1 MAHLHIPDGVLPPWL
16 WLSGAIVATILILL
30 AARRMSKPPYGRKL
44 PLLSMTAAFVIVAM
58 SIPIIPGY
66 DIQLAAV
73 AGIILGPAAAIIA
86 AFVINLLL
94 ALIGHGGITVVG
106 LNTLILSAEMVAGW
120 GFFRLVSRVLSPAL
134 AGGISA
140 FVAMVMSAA
149 LMIGVVALG
158 ASAVGEVPIENVVVI
173 GAPHHHQAN
182 QAAHAGDIRNLSLRR
197 FAAMVLVLGAVGW
210 PIESFVSGVVIRFA
224 ARVKP
229 DLVGLAP
236 TYEPV

>member
-1 MAHLHIPDGVLPPWL
+1 MSRPPF
-16 WLSGAIVATILILL
+16 A
-30 AARRMSKPPYGRKL
+30 RKL

-58 SIPIIPGY
+58 SIPVIPGY

-73 AGIILGPAAAIIA
+73 AGIILGPAAAMIA

-106 LNTLILSAEMVAGW
+106 LNALILSAEMIAGW
-120 GFFRLVSRVLSPAL
+120 ALFRVLSRALSPAL

-140 FVAMVMSAA
+140 FLAMTVSTG

-158 ASAVGEVPIENVVVI
+158 ASAVGQVPLENVVVI
-173 GAPHHHQAN
+173 GAPHHEGGIQVPHS
-182 QAAHAGDIRNLSLRR
+182 GEIRNLSLRR

-210 PIESFVSGVVIRFA
+210 PIESFISAVVIRFA

-229 DLVGLAP
+229 DLMGLAP

>member
-1 MAHLHIPDGVLPPWL
+1 
-16 WLSGAIVATILILL
+16 
-30 AARRMSKPPYGRKL
+30 MSKPPFARKL

-73 AGIILGPAAAIIA
+73 AGIILGPAATLIA
-86 AFVINLLL
+86 AFVVNLLL

-106 LNTLILSAEMVAGW
+106 LNTLILSIEMIAGW
-120 GFFRLVSRVLSPAL
+120 ALFRLLSRMLSPAL

-140 FVAMVMSAA
+140 FLAMTVSAGI
-149 LMIGVVALG
+149 MIGVVALG
-158 ASAVGEVPIENVVVI
+158 ASTAGRVPLENVVVV
-173 GAPHHHQAN
+173 GAPHHEGGGPSP
-182 QAAHAGDIRNLSLRR
+182 HAGGEIRNLSLGR
-197 FAAMVLVLGAVGW
+197 FAAMVLALGAVGW
-210 PIESFVSGVVIRFA
+210 PLESFIAAVVIRFA

>member
-1 MAHLHIPDGVLPPWL
+1 MTHLHIPDGVLPPWL
-16 WLSGAIVATILILL
+16 WLSGAAVAAILILV
-30 AARRMSKPPYGRKL
+30 AARTLSKPPFARKL

-58 SIPIIPGY
+58 SIPVIPGY

-73 AGIILGPAAAIIA
+73 AGIILGPAAAMIA

-106 LNTLILSAEMVAGW
+106 LNALILSAEMIAGW
-120 GFFRLVSRVLSPAL
+120 ALFRVLSRALSPAL

-140 FVAMVMSAA
+140 FLAMTVSTG

-158 ASAVGEVPIENVVVI
+158 ASAVGQVPLENVVVI
-173 GAPHHHQAN
+173 GAPHHEGGM
-182 QAAHAGDIRNLSLRR
+182 QAAHGGELRNLSLRR
-197 FAAMVLVLGAVGW
+197 FAAMVLALGAVGW
-210 PIESFVSGVVIRFA
+210 PIESFISAVVIRFA